1 MVVMRRS
8 NWETG
13 SRKMNSREI
22 EWLPSRLE
30 ASHGPVLIRLGGDW
44 ESQAS
49 STHTGSLAGN
59 SDAHHDTSL
68 ASWEC
73 SCPGEKAH
81 QNILQCVR
89 VVAMPG
95 RIRMAPGMGD
105 AGGTG
110 QRQQDGTRRDE
121 AIQRGRHVP
130 LSQHGRLLRPLQL
143 QVQLS
148 TTSIPAL
155 SIPLFY

>member
-1 MVVMRRS
+1 
-8 NWETG
+8 
-13 SRKMNSREI
+13 MNSREI

-73 SCPGEKAH
+73 SCPGKKGSPEHPA
-81 QNILQCVR
+81 VR
-89 VVAMPG
+89 EG
-95 RIRMAPGMGD
+95 GGD
-105 AGGTG
+105 AGQDQNGTG
-110 QRQQDGTRRDE
+110 DGRCWGDWTEAAGRDTTR
-121 AIQRGRHVP
+121 
-130 LSQHGRLLRPLQL
+130 
-143 QVQLS
+143 
-148 TTSIPAL
+148 
-155 SIPLFY
+155 